1 MKQAKGACEDDYIVK
16 LKFCFI
22 MAKLKANIA
31 YIPVVESINRKFAL
45 RKNTCSIN
53 TIDGTHLV
61 LATEVNKFMGGATRT
76 TNRAGVG
83 TCTRNYMFFRE
94 NPRSSATTQE
104 ERDRRNLFGQIGAV
118 VPIIFKDLSQLTRM
132 TEMWVE
138 ALADAS
144 KACNGIS
151 AKGYTWRGW
160 VFAVQYAGKLA
171 SSSYDITKFPTSF
184 DA

>member
-1 MKQAKGACEDDYIVK
+1 
-16 LKFCFI
+16 

-31 YIPVVESINRKFAL
+31 YMPVVESINRKFAL
-45 RKNTCSIN
+45 RKNTCSMDN
-53 TIDGTHLV
+53 HIDGARV
-61 LATEVNKFMGGATRT
+61 LLETEVAKFMGGATRT

-104 ERDRRNLFGQIGAV
+104 ERDRRTLFGQIGAA
-118 VPIIFKDLSQLTRM
+118 VPAIFKDLSQVTTM
-132 TEMWVE
+132 TQMWIE
-138 ALADAS
+138 ALADSS
-144 KACNGIS
+144 KACNGIA

-160 VFAVQYAGKLA
+160 VFAVQYAGKLNSA
-171 SSSYDITKFPTSF
+171 SYDITKFPTSF

>member
-1 MKQAKGACEDDYIVK
+1 
-16 LKFCFI
+16 

-31 YIPVVESINRKFAL
+31 YMPVVDSINRKFAL
-45 RKNTCSIN
+45 RKNTCSH
-53 TIDGTHLV
+53 DSKVGV
-61 LATEVNKFMGGATRT
+61 VEKEVAKFMGGATRT

-94 NPRSSATTQE
+94 NPRTTVVTAE
-104 ERDRRNLFGQIGAV
+104 ETARRQLFAQIGAA
-118 VPIIFKDLSQLTRM
+118 VPAIFKDLTQITRM

-138 ALADAS
+138 ALADPT
-144 KACNGIS
+144 KACNGVR

-160 VFAVQYAGKLA
+160 VFAVQYAGKLN